1 MNDKPLPCHLDP
13 DYLYDAKVEA
23 KLERDAMTP
32 QQQAQEWVRNNTS
45 WVDTVP
51 SDLAGIPHTETW
63 LCEANDCKRAF
74 LAGHAA
80 GKQEERE
87 RVLAIL
93 EHGCPTAPV
102 QFTYAKLRME
112 IHEITDEDCYTGGEK
127 V

>member
-74 LAGHAA
+74 LAGRAA
-80 GKQEERE
+80 GVEAEKQRIWAEISRYKTIMKLPLSRLEIE
-87 RVLAIL
+87 AI
-93 EHGCPTAPV
+93 GV
-102 QFTYAKLRME
+102 KLVHR
-112 IHEITDEDCYTGGEK
+112 IIFGEDK
-127 V
+127 